1 MFRLKSDLS
10 GCKESKTIVLPVF
23 KMSSDFVSLHFSLLI
38 KRPGFLYPAAF
49 FVHQIIDQHTCIKM
63 VSPPLPFLNRRFQRR
78 LPPVVVMES
87 APVKSGPVPCQP
99 TVSGSPPRVPTQLHT
114 TTDQTPGR

>member
-10 GCKESKTIVLPVF
+10 GCKESKKIVLPVF

-38 KRPGFLYPAAF
+38 KQPGFLYPAAF

-63 VSPPLPFLNRRFQRR
+63 VSPPIPFLERRFQRR
-78 LPPVVVMES
+78 LPPVVVMV
-87 APVKSGPVPCQP
+87 ARAHNRG
-99 TVSGSPPRVPTQLHT
+99 
-114 TTDQTPGR
+114 QTPLKATFEE